1 MNNLLANKKEPEQTV
16 VDEFVQDLVES
27 LLNADRE
34 SCEIIIDALFRRN
47 FSPNNTYSLVLTPS
61 IKAIGELWH
70 KGRITVAHEH
80 MASQIIEDLIK
91 LVSEKSP
98 GLPSNGMSILITS
111 VEGERHSLAAMMF
124 ANLLIL
130 EGWRVYYLG
139 PETPAQ
145 DVSAYVA
152 QGDIDAVAL
161 SIIVEA
167 NLDKAEECVSSMMAL
182 EQPPLILLGGPAVQ
196 KQEDLFSECH
206 IVTDFSDAMDTL
218 DDILGIP
225 TGGQSLSHML
235 DGIGENI
242 QKTRTTRGM
251 NQGELANQA
260 GVDRAY
266 ISLVEN
272 GKQNLTM
279 SALVKL
285 ADALS
290 IPVSSI
296 IPNDNYRR

>member
-1 MNNLLANKKEPEQTV
+1 MQIKELEELIQLIERSEIEEFELERSGTKIKIRKSRS
-16 VDEFVQDLVES
+16 DEEKRPV
-27 LLNADRE
+27 
-34 SCEIIIDALFRRN
+34 
-47 FSPNNTYSLVLTPS
+47 
-61 IKAIGELWH
+61 
-70 KGRITVAHEH
+70 
-80 MASQIIEDLIK
+80 
-91 LVSEKSP
+91 LVSAP
-98 GLPSNGMSILITS
+98 
-111 VEGERHSLAAMMF
+111 
-124 ANLLIL
+124 
-130 EGWRVYYLG
+130 LG

-161 SIIVEA
+161 SIIVDE

-196 KQEDLFSECH
+196 KQEDLFSQCH

-242 QKTRTTRGM
+242 QKTRTARGM

>member
-1 MNNLLANKKEPEQTV
+1 MLANKNEPDKAV
-16 VDEFVQDLVES
+16 VEGFVENLVDS
-27 LLNADRE
+27 LLNGDKE
-34 SCEIIIDALFRRN
+34 NCEIILDALFRHN
-47 FSPNNTYSLVLTPS
+47 FSPNNTYSLVFAPS
-61 IKAIGELWH
+61 IKAVGELWH
-70 KGRITVAHEH
+70 QGRITVAHEH
-80 MASQIIEDLIK
+80 LASQIIEDLIK

-98 GLPSNGMSILITS
+98 RLPLNGMSILITS

-124 ANLLIL
+124 ANLLGL
-130 EGWRVYYLG
+130 EGWKVYYLG
-139 PETPAQ
+139 PETPAG
-145 DVSAYVA
+145 DVAAYVD
-152 QGDIDAVAL
+152 QREIDAVGL
-161 SIIVEA
+161 SIIVEQ
-167 NLDKAEECVSSMMAL
+167 NLEKAEDCVESLKGLSKS
-182 EQPPLILLGGPAVQ
+182 PLILLGGPAA
-196 KQEDLFSECH
+196 KKKPTLFPGCH
-206 IVTDFSDAMDTL
+206 IVTDFSKAMDTL
-218 DDILGIP
+218 DKILGIP
-225 TGGQSLSHML
+225 SGGQSLDHML

-242 QKTRTTRGM
+242 QKTRTARGM
-251 NQGELANQA
+251 NQGELAKQA